1 MKKKL
6 IITIIIIA
14 FLSLTGV
21 IVMQV
26 FWIQHAYRLKEE
38 QFDHGVEIGLK
49 SVVNRLLASHNDSVS
64 ARLSGSVPACMRQ
77 PAGIYEV
84 INKPLLDSLM
94 RDEFGLSGGGRRYV
108 YGIIQPQT
116 QNCIM
121 CNAQGHTGQLLSTPY
136 TASLMCMC
144 RAGQYFLAIYFFNGK
159 GLFMSHIFPW
169 LVLSIIFMTVLIL
182 TFSYTVLLLFRQ
194 KKLSQMKSDFVNNMT
209 HEFKTPIATVSL
221 ASEML
226 LKPEVYQSPE
236 KTKRYAHMIFDE
248 NLRLKNQVEQVLN
261 IAVLDRGEYQ
271 LKLKELDVHKTIHSI
286 VRSYCLVMK
295 ESKGRI
301 KMNLEAGQ
309 PLLLADRIH
318 FVNIIN
324 NVLDNANK
332 YSPPPPSI
340 TISTYNVNNGIVIS
354 VEDKGIGISAENQK
368 HIFRRF
374 YRVPTGNIHDVKGFG
389 LGLYYVK
396 TMVEAHGGSVSLKS
410 EPGKGTRFDLY
421 FPFSPNT
428 DKSIKDDEK

>member
-26 FWIQHAYRLKEE
+26 FWIQNAYRMKEE

-49 SVVNRLLASHNDSVS
+49 SVVNQLLASHNDSVS
-64 ARLSGSVPACMRQ
+64 ARLSSPVPVCIRQ
-77 PAGIYEV
+77 PASISEV
-84 INKPLLDSLM
+84 IRKPLLDSLM
-94 RDEFGLSGGGRRYV
+94 RDEFGTSDAGRRYI
-108 YGIIQPQT
+108 YGITQPAT
-116 QNCIM
+116 QSCIM
-121 CNAQGHTGQLLSTPY
+121 SNTAGHTGQLLRTPY
-136 TASLMCMC
+136 TVSLLCMC
-144 RAGQYFLAIYFFNGK
+144 RSGQYFLAIYFFNRQ
-159 GLFMSHIFPW
+159 GLFMSQIFPW
-169 LVLSIIFMTVLIL
+169 LLLSVIFMTVLIL
-182 TFSYTVLLLFRQ
+182 TFSYTVLSLFRQ

-209 HEFKTPIATVSL
+209 HEFKTPISTVSL

-226 LKPEVYQSPE
+226 LKPEVYRSPE

-261 IAVLDRGEYQ
+261 IAVLDKGEFH
-271 LKLKELDVHKTIHSI
+271 LRLKELDVHKTIQSV

-332 YSPPPPSI
+332 YSPAPPSI
-340 TISTYNVNNGIVIS
+340 TISTHNVNNGIMIS
-354 VEDKGIGISAENQK
+354 VEDKGIGISPENQK

-410 EPGKGTRFDLY
+410 EPGKGTRFNLY
-421 FPFSPNT
+421 FPFGPNP